1 MMKTNRRS
9 PPVSKTPTVKG
20 RPAKALRP
28 RKSFSDRESSTIDT
42 QRLIHELQ
50 AHHVELELQNEAL
63 RRAWLEMEDSRN
75 KYADLY
81 DLAPVA
87 HFILDASGMIIE
99 VNLAGAALLGVQRGL
114 LTSKAFSL
122 FLAPEYRNAFKAFR
136 EELLRTGSKQRCEV
150 IIQKEDRT
158 LVNAFLDG
166 TTREERTGAR
176 VLRITVSDIT
186 TFKRLEDGLRH
197 DEERYRRSFDHATEG
212 MFVAE
217 VDGRIGNVNP
227 AYAEMLGF
235 RSPEEAISA
244 STDIATQLC
253 ADGTDAARFRRLLKG
268 EGPLRAFESRCLRK
282 DGSEIW
288 VSVNALAV
296 KDRDGRTTHFEGTV
310 EDITRHKRAEEA
322 LRKSEELF
330 RLIFDQ
336 SQIGAV
342 LVGLPGR
349 RFVRANESF
358 CRFMGYSEEELG
370 QLTFADITHP
380 DDLPASQELVQRAIT
395 GERSQVGA
403 DKRYI
408 RKDGDI
414 AWGNVSIRLVK
425 SDSGRI
431 LSALAMVQDITER
444 MQTEETLRES
454 ESRFRQLF
462 ENINDGIM
470 VRDADTLELLLV
482 NPRLCAMYGYSEEEL
497 MDSPVGNYHPKGSG
511 YGHRTIKT
519 YYERAK
525 AGEPQL
531 FEWQVRIKDGTLLW
545 VEINLKRVTL
555 GNRNCT
561 LSVIR
566 DISERKRAE
575 SRLKES
581 EERYRTLV
589 ESSSDAIVLLDTHRR
604 IVSCNGAA
612 LRLFGY
618 KELEGKSTRIVHP
631 SAEAFRAYGRAAYPA
646 ILKENVY
653 RTELELL
660 HKKGHAFTV
669 ETVLSGVRDRDGK
682 IVGYVAIVRDITERR
697 QAEETLRR
705 SEERF
710 RSIYENS
717 LDGIMLTLPDGTVLS
732 ANRRACR
739 MLGMTEEEIIHTGR
753 TGIVVEDERFK
764 AALEERI
771 STGNFQGELTLRR
784 KDGLHMPV
792 ELSAS
797 LFTDTD
803 GTFKT
808 SLIIRDITE
817 RKRAEEQIQA
827 SLKEKEVLLKEIHH
841 RVKNNLQIISSLL
854 YLQAGK
860 TVDPG
865 AIRALKDSQ
874 NRVRSIAL
882 VHESLYQ
889 SSNLAGI
896 QIGEYTRGVASN
908 LLESYGGRDRPVR
921 LTVRM
926 GAIRLSINAA
936 IPCGLIIN
944 ELVSNSLKHAFP
956 EGREGEIRIQL
967 ARTDT
972 GSLALTVSD
981 DGIGIPE
988 HVDFRSSPSLGLTL
1002 VSSLVAQLGGTIE
1015 LDRRDG
1021 TTFTITF
1028 DNPE

>member
-1 MMKTNRRS
+1 VRPNNS
-9 PPVSKTPTVKG
+9 FNAWESPTVD
-20 RPAKALRP
+20 A
-28 RKSFSDRESSTIDT
+28 

-50 AHHVELELQNEAL
+50 AHQVELELENEAL
-63 RRAWLEMEDSRN
+63 RRTLLEMKDPRIQ
-75 KYADLY
+75 YADLH
-81 DLAPVA
+81 DLDPVA
-87 HFILDASGMIIE
+87 HFILDASGMITE
-99 VNLAGAALLGVQRGL
+99 VSLAGAALLCVRRGL

-122 FLAPEYRNAFKAFR
+122 FLVPEYRNAFKAFR
-136 EELLRTGSKQRCEV
+136 EEILRTGSKQRCEV
-150 IIQKEDRT
+150 IIQKKNGA
-158 LVNAFLDG
+158 LVNALLEG
-166 TTREERTGAR
+166 TVREERTGAR
-176 VLRITVSDIT
+176 ALRVTVSDIT
-186 TFKRLEDGLRH
+186 TFKRLENGLCQ
-197 DEERYRRSFDHATEG
+197 DEKRYRRFFDHVTEG
-212 MFVAE
+212 MFLAE
-217 VDGRIGNVNP
+217 LDGRIGKVNP
-227 AYAEMLGF
+227 AYAKMLGF
-235 RSPEEAISA
+235 HSPEEAISA
-244 STDIATQLC
+244 GTDIATQLC
-253 ADGTDAARFRRLLKG
+253 ADGTDAARFRRLLKRG
-268 EGPLRAFESRCLRK
+268 GTLRAFESRCLRK
-282 DGSEIW
+282 DGSDLW

-296 KDRDGRTTHFEGTV
+296 KDRDGRATHFEGTV

-330 RLIFDQ
+330 RLTFDQ

-342 LVGLPGR
+342 LVGLPSR

-358 CRFMGYSEEELG
+358 CQFIGYSEEELR
-370 QLTFADITHP
+370 QFSFADITHP
-380 DDLPASQELVQRAIT
+380 EDLPASRELVQRVVT
-395 GERSQVGA
+395 GEISRAGA

-408 RKDGDI
+408 RKDGNI
-414 AWGNVSIRLVK
+414 VWGHVSIRLVK

-444 MQTEETLRES
+444 KRAEETLRES

-462 ENINDGIM
+462 ENVNDGIM
-470 VRDADTLELLLV
+470 VRDTDTLELLLV

-497 MDSPVGNYHPKGSG
+497 KSIRVGNHHPKGSE

-525 AGEPQL
+525 GGEPQL
-531 FEWQVRIKDGTLLW
+531 FEWRVRKKDGTLLW
-545 VEINLKRVTL
+545 VEINLKIVTL

-575 SRLKES
+575 SRLRES

-604 IVSCNGAA
+604 IASCNGAA
-612 LRLFGY
+612 LRLFGD
-618 KELEGKSTRIVHP
+618 KELEGKSTRVVHP
-631 SAEAFRAYGRAAYPA
+631 SAKDFRAYGTTAYSA

-653 RTELELL
+653 RAELELL
-660 HKKGHAFTV
+660 HKDGHVFPV
-669 ETVLSGVRDRDGK
+669 ETVLSGVRDKEGE
-682 IVGYVAIVRDITERR
+682 IVGYVAIIRDITQRKK
-697 QAEETLRR
+697 AEETLRR

-710 RSIYENS
+710 RSVYESS
-717 LDGIMLTLPDGTVLS
+717 LDGIMLTLPDGTALS
-732 ANRRACR
+732 ANRRACQ
-739 MLGMTEEEIIHTGR
+739 MLGMTEDEIIQTGR
-753 TGIVVEDERFK
+753 AGIVVGDQRLE
-764 AALEERI
+764 AALEERTR
-771 STGNFQGELTLRR
+771 TGKFQGELTFRR
-784 KDGLHMPV
+784 KDGSHIPV
-792 ELSAS
+792 ELSVS

-803 GTFKT
+803 GTNKT
-808 SLIIRDITE
+808 SIIIRDITH
-817 RKRAEEQIQA
+817 RKQAEEQIQA

-860 TVDPG
+860 TKNPG
-865 AIRALKDSQ
+865 AVRALKDSQ

-882 VHESLYQ
+882 IHESLYQ

-896 QIGEYTRGVASN
+896 QIGEYTRGLASN
-908 LLESYGGRDRPVR
+908 LFESYGRRDRPVR

-926 GAIRLSINAA
+926 GAVRLSINTA

-944 ELVSNSLKHAFP
+944 ELISNSLKHAFP
-956 EGREGEIRIQL
+956 GGREGEIRIQL
-967 ARTDT
+967 ARTDA
-972 GSLALTVSD
+972 GALVLTVSD

-1015 LDRRDG
+1015 LDRRGG

-1028 DNPE
+1028 NNLD